1 MERVRGDGLHLC
13 GQAWTGSQARLLGW
27 ETLMSLLSQGEAGE
41 DAGGAADQ
49 PGGRE
54 DGGGAGSAAPL
65 PAHDQAR
72 VAPAL
77 RQGGRH
83 LRCAGLHAR
92 VQDFRPGAAGGA
104 GGEWAGPGGRVMTRV
119 GRSGVGS
126 AGLEEVL

>member
-1 MERVRGDGLHLC
+1 MEGVTGDGLRLL

-27 ETLMSLLSQGEAGE
+27 ETLTSLLSQGEAGE

-54 DGGGAGSAAPL
+54 DGGGAGSEAPL

-72 VAPAL
+72 VAPTL

-92 VQDFRPGAAGGA
+92 V
-104 GGEWAGPGGRVMTRV
+104 
-119 GRSGVGS
+119 
-126 AGLEEVL
+126 